1 MIYPLRHGKEA
12 IGFRVH
18 RHTFRCHEKISYDMT
33 CTKNMVDV
41 NILSNVR
48 MWHDDAVLRLP
59 NSANDVT
66 RQPL

>member
-1 MIYPLRHGKEA
+1 M
-12 IGFRVH
+12 H
-18 RHTFRCHEKISYDMT
+18 RHTFRCHEQISYDMT

-41 NILSNVR
+41 NILRNVR